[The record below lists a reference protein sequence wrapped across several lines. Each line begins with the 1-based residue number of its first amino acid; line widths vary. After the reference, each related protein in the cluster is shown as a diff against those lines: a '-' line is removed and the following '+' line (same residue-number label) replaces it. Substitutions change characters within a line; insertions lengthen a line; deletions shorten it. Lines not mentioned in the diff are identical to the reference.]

1 MVPGSRRR
9 WGKTKKRQ
17 PPTAVGNCRLCSDGA
32 CGPVSRI
39 RSAHPRHRTGRR
51 RGHHLSG
58 TVVTG
63 RLKRPTCTV
72 PSAGNLVPDSG
83 RDSVLLGLSPRGV
96 CLAAPVTGNAGA
108 LLPHPC
114 TRDPDGPNSR
124 RGRMV
129 GAGLLSVARAVV
141 PKVPTVVGTDYSA
154 RLPVRK
160 RGALR
165 CSDFPH
171 RRACA
176 DRNGSRSG
184 RNDGAM
190 ARSARHLPCTV

>member
-1 MVPGSRRR
+1 MHRR
-9 WGKTKKRQ
+9 
-17 PPTAVGNCRLCSDGA
+17 CRC
-32 CGPVSRI
+32 P
-39 RSAHPRHRTGRR
+39 
-51 RGHHLSG
+51 
-58 TVVTG
+58 
-63 RLKRPTCTV
+63 
-72 PSAGNLVPDSG
+72 
-83 RDSVLLGLSPRGV
+83 VLLGLSPRGV
-96 CLAAPVTGNAGA
+96 CRAAPVARDAGA

-114 TRDPDGPNSR
+114 TRDPDGPDSR

-141 PKVPTVVGTDYSA
+141 PKVPTVVGTGYSA

-160 RGALR
+160 RGALQ

-171 RRACA
+171 RRTCA

-190 ARSARHLPCTV
+190 ARSARHLTCTVQEGRGSNLAPAPGLMQKSAAASTGGCASTDQGSLSSRRPSRCRDPDRR